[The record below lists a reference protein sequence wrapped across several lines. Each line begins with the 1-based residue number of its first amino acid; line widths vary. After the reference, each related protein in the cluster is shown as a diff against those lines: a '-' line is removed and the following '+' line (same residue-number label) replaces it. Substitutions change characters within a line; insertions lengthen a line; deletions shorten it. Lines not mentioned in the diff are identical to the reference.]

1 MVPRPGDLV
10 SAPSRSWEYRGA
22 ARPARPDRHE
32 RFHDALVNALR
43 VASGWP
49 VDLRLRWSTGPRAAV
64 RLEAADRASVSWATS
79 ALLPVYPIGSWVPA
93 TPDATTGLPLR
104 AVGRALHG
112 VDRPFRHSSDL
123 AAPWSDSVASALWL
137 LPPKA
142 AVEWRFRPIGSE
154 HRAAPLTPAPSPQ
167 PAGWRTPLP
176 TETVR
181 GLDDARAARSVAPLW
196 DLRAE
201 LVGRSLSEAES
212 LGRLVSSAALE
223 DGGNGITW
231 RKTTPWFSRSP
242 RRILVALDE
251 IVPWFPSPALRMPDP
266 EWSAQRRGRSLP
278 LGRTVSGRVCALPM
292 EDRQGRHLLLL
303 GETGMGKSSL
313 LVQLT
318 VRAAAVGGVVFLDPI
333 GDTSRRLL
341 DRLPRSELRRV
352 VWISPSCSP
361 VGVNA
366 LAPASAGPPNGDRAL
381 GDLVQALRRVRVG
394 RYADSPFWGPRVE
407 EMLTLSLRAAAGYP
421 GGTLQDA
428 LALLAGV
435 GGPLRGVPPEAE
447 SAVHALADRVRHRP
461 EEVDGARRVLGEVV
475 GNPVLARMLSA
486 RDARFSV
493 AEAVEAGRIVIVSGD
508 ATEVGEAASR
518 TLLSVHL
525 ALLWLGLIGRRRA
538 DKTFVVAD
546 ELQWYANDALL
557 ELFRLGRRFNV
568 HLWAATQSLASL
580 PESVREAAVTNSADL
595 VVFRGSPD
603 DAREVARWAPDLAA
617 ETLLGLRRGEAAVL
631 IGKGSEVGWVR
642 LPFEPDRPQPDRWSS
657 VWQQC
662 RTLWS
667 EPADATR
674 SGGTD
679 EGEPGA
685 SSPSIDPVRGVLL
698 VLWAGFLAGE
708 ESDVLTVEV
717 DALREVADP
726 SGATV
731 RAVGQRLAAAG
742 ALEVRNSEAG
752 RIWTV
757 RREGVAGLLGP
768 GVGPEELHEADQR
781 WTQLRTRE
789 GRSGLQ
795 KGL

>member
-1 MVPRPGDLV
+1 MPRPVDLV
-10 SAPSRSWEYRGA
+10 AVPSRFWEYRGA
-22 ARPARPDRHE
+22 PRPVRPERHE
-32 RFHDALVNALR
+32 KFHDALVAALR
-43 VASGWP
+43 VAAGWP
-49 VDLRLRWSTGPRAAV
+49 VDIRLRWSTGPRASV

-79 ALLPVYPIGSWVPA
+79 ALFPVYPVGSWVPA
-93 TPDATTGLPLR
+93 VPDLRGRPPLR

-123 AAPWSDSVASALWL
+123 AAPWSDSVVAALWL

-142 AVEWRFRPIGSE
+142 AVEWRFRPIGSPK
-154 HRAAPLTPAPSPQ
+154 RNAPVGSAPSAQ
-167 PAGWRTPLP
+167 PPGWRTPPP
-176 TETVR
+176 TETAR
-181 GLDDARAARSVAPLW
+181 TLDDARAARSIAPLW

-201 LVGRSLSEAES
+201 LVGRSLGDAES
-212 LGRLVSSAALE
+212 LGRLVSSAAME
-223 DGGNGITW
+223 DGGNGIAW
-231 RKTTPWFSRSP
+231 RRATPWFYRSP
-242 RRILVALDE
+242 RRIFVALDE
-251 IVPWFPSPALRMPDP
+251 LAPWFPSPALRIPDP
-266 EWSAQRRGRSLP
+266 EWSGQRRGRSLP

-292 EDRQGRHLLLL
+292 EERQGRHLLLL

-341 DRLPRSELRRV
+341 DRLPRSELPRV
-352 VWISPSCSP
+352 VWISPACSP

-366 LAPASAGPPNGDRAL
+366 LAPVAAGPPNGDRAL

-407 EMLTLSLRAAAGYP
+407 EMLTLALRAAADYP
-421 GGTLQDA
+421 GGTLREA
-428 LALLAGV
+428 LALLAGA
-435 GGPLRGVPPEAE
+435 GGPLRGVPPGAEA
-447 SAVHALADRVRHRP
+447 AVQALAERVRHRP

-486 RDARFSV
+486 RGARFSV

-525 ALLWLGLIGRRRA
+525 ALLWLGLIARRRA
-538 DKTFVVAD
+538 AKTFVVAD

-595 VVFRGSPD
+595 VVFRGSPE
-603 DAREVARWAPDLAA
+603 DAREVARWAPDLGA
-617 ETLLGLRRGEAAVL
+617 ETVLGLRRGEAAVL
-631 IGKGSEVGWVR
+631 IGKGREVGWVR
-642 LPFEPDRPQPDRWSS
+642 LPFEPDRPQPERWSS

-667 EPADATR
+667 DP
-674 SGGTD
+674 
-679 EGEPGA
+679 PGA
-685 SSPSIDPVRGVLL
+685 AAPAADDLGESRGTSSSIDPLRAVLL
-698 VLWAGFLAGE
+698 VLWAGFLAAGE
-708 ESDVLTVEV
+708 ADVLTVGV
-717 DALREVADP
+717 DGLREVADP

-731 RAVGQRLAAAG
+731 RAAGQRLASAG
-742 ALEVRNSEAG
+742 ALEVRNSEVG

-757 RREGVAGLLGP
+757 RRDGVAALLGP
-768 GVGPEELHEADQR
+768 GVGPEELVEADRR
-781 WTQLRTRE
+781 WERLRTTSA
-789 GRSGLQ
+789 GSGAQ